1 MSLTNELAKERTWL
15 AADRT
20 LMAWIRTSLAL
31 IGFGFAIAQSYEYLE
46 ADYLQRTG
54 AELDT
59 MRAPLVFGASF
70 MVLGLLG
77 TLMGAIQYKKVLD
90 RIKSDEF
97 KYSALRP
104 VPMIMAILLLIVGLS
119 GLIAILI

>member
-1 MSLTNELAKERTWL
+1 MSLTNELAKERNWL

-46 ADYLQRTG
+46 SDYLQRTG
-54 AELDT
+54 RMLDT
-59 MRAPLVFGASF
+59 WRAPQVFGVSF

-77 TLMGAIQYKKVLD
+77 TLVGALQYKKVLL
-90 RIKSDEF
+90 RIESDEF
-97 KYSALRP
+97 KYSALWP
-104 VPMIMAILLLIVGLS
+104 APLVMAFFLLIIGFFGLV
-119 GLIAILI
+119 AILI